1 MKNIRI
7 REMNDD
13 ERPVEKMIK
22 KGVKYLNNSE
32 LLAILIRTGS
42 RNDSAISL
50 STKIL
55 AKTDKGIRGLVDM
68 TIEDLCM
75 IEGIGPTKATIIKAA
90 LELGSRVSGY
100 IPKNYKIKNPWDIYS
115 FYMEEMRYLKKEVFK
130 VVLLNTKNE
139 IISDINISIGSL
151 NYSIVHPR
159 EVFTEAIK
167 KSANSIILMHNHP
180 SGNPNP
186 SLEDIN
192 VTKRLRKSGEILG
205 IEVLDH
211 VIIGE
216 GVYYSLKEEDDI

>member
-1 MKNIRI
+1 MNHIRI
-7 REMNDD
+7 REMSDD
-13 ERPVEKMIK
+13 EKPVEKLIK
-22 KGVKYLNNSE
+22 KGVKYLDNSE

-42 RNDSAISL
+42 KNDSSISL
-50 STKIL
+50 SSKIL
-55 AKTDKGIRGLVDM
+55 GKTDMGIRGLVDM

-75 IEGIGPTKATIIKAA
+75 IEGIGPMKAAIIKAA
-90 LELGSRVSGY
+90 LELGTRVSGY
-100 IPKNYKIKNPWDIYS
+100 IPQNYKIKNPWDIYS

-139 IISDINISIGSL
+139 IIGDVNISVGSL

-180 SGNPNP
+180 SGNPSP
-186 SLEDIN
+186 SREDVN
-192 VTKRLRKSGEILG
+192 VTERLQKSGEILG

-211 VIIGE
+211 IVIGE
-216 GVYYSLKEEDDI
+216 GIYYSLREEGDI

>member
-100 IPKNYKIKNPWDIYS
+100 IPKNYKIKTNGTY
-115 FYMEEMRYLKKEVFK
+115 
-130 VVLLNTKNE
+130 
-139 IISDINISIGSL
+139 
-151 NYSIVHPR
+151 
-159 EVFTEAIK
+159 
-167 KSANSIILMHNHP
+167 ILF
-180 SGNPNP
+180 
-186 SLEDIN
+186 IW
-192 VTKRLRKSGEILG
+192 KR
-205 IEVLDH
+205 
-211 VIIGE
+211 
-216 GVYYSLKEEDDI
+216 

>member
-1 MKNIRI
+1 MGNIRI

-13 ERPVEKMIK
+13 EKPVEKMIN
-22 KGVKYLNNSE
+22 KGAEYLDNSE

-42 RNDSAISL
+42 RKDSAISL
-50 STKIL
+50 SSKIL
-55 AKTDKGIRGLVDM
+55 KASGSGIRGLVDM

-75 IEGIGPTKATIIKAA
+75 LEGIGPTKATIIKAA
-90 LELGSRVSGY
+90 LELGIRVSGY
-100 IPKNYKIKNPWDIYS
+100 IPENYKIKNPWDVYS

-130 VVLLNTKNE
+130 AILLNTKNE
-139 IISDINISIGSL
+139 IMCDVNISVGSL

-167 KSANSIILMHNHP
+167 KCANSIILMHNHP
-180 SGNPNP
+180 SGNPSP
-186 SLEDIN
+186 SREDIN

-211 VIIGE
+211 IIIGE
-216 GVYYSLKEEDDI
+216 GIYYSLKEKGDM